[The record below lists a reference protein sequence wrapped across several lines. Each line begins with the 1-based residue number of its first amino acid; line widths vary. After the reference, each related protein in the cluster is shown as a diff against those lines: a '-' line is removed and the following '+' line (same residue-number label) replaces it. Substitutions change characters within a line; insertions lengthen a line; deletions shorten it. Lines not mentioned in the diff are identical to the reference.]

1 MFCPNCGKDCKDAKF
16 CSECGT
22 RLIVGVP
29 IEFAEPETYEIPMG
43 VYLGFESHIELCKES
58 LIIHNERHTT
68 EIRYTELTAVRFIPK
83 TKIGTGFFAVRYEGN
98 KHLPLPETLTEALS
112 DATSIH
118 TVQPRDLV
126 YYHICCFLY
135 TFVDPNNCDAP
146 AFTIEHKTKHLH
158 QIDVSRY
165 YEKYNPY
172 RDEAVKALREDV
184 AISKAE
190 AKYLIYDY
198 FNKRQQIEYAENP
211 AATLRD
217 LDRILNLPQKRLREK
232 MDAAN
237 MAYCPYCL
245 STDISGKKRGFNIAT
260 ALAGNRLV
268 PGVGIMLG
276 ALNADLLECTCLRCG
291 RTWIPKRK

>member
-112 DATSIH
+112 DETSIH

-135 TFVDPNNCDAP
+135 
-146 AFTIEHKTKHLH
+146 I
-158 QIDVSRY
+158 Q
-165 YEKYNPY
+165 
-172 RDEAVKALREDV
+172 
-184 AISKAE
+184 
-190 AKYLIYDY
+190 
-198 FNKRQQIEYAENP
+198 
-211 AATLRD
+211 
-217 LDRILNLPQKRLREK
+217 
-232 MDAAN
+232 
-237 MAYCPYCL
+237 
-245 STDISGKKRGFNIAT
+245 
-260 ALAGNRLV
+260 
-268 PGVGIMLG
+268 
-276 ALNADLLECTCLRCG
+276 
-291 RTWIPKRK
+291 